1 MLVFKG
7 TEIQR
12 GKGET
17 KIPSEM
23 GRQALVKETALERGD
38 FET

>member
-1 MLVFKG
+1 MVFKG

-17 KIPSEM
+17 QIPNEM
-23 GRQALVKETALERGD
+23 GKQALVKETALERGD